1 MFFLYRALSVFN
13 FFLFMN
19 TFCPIVKNKI
29 FLLPLVFVVIFLGSC
44 NQPEPEPLKLDRI
57 AYVSEGI
64 VHVAGL
70 NDGTHTEVGRGA
82 EPSLSFDG
90 RYLAYVNDVGNKR
103 RIAVLDFPNRN
114 TTIIED
120 VQGTSWGPVW
130 SPTENRFLFSATAQ
144 SNGSSHRVVIVAH
157 AREDKKY
164 VIAREGINIYSPAW
178 ASDGETVYGH
188 DTHFLYQWEKTV
200 MLTSHAIL
208 TEKFGA
214 LDYNSST
221 KILPSA
227 DGNQWL
233 IGIGAEEPS
242 NRPRKNTFSVYLF
255 DESRQQLQK
264 VSPDNAFIS
273 DFTWSSD
280 QQGVMFSGKEARNQR
295 QNDLYL
301 LLLADGSTRR
311 IIKNAMQPSC
321 RAIEVAQAQQK

>member
-1 MFFLYRALSVFN
+1 MF
-13 FFLFMN
+13 
-19 TFCPIVKNKI
+19 
-29 FLLPLVFVVIFLGSC
+29 SC
-44 NQPEPEPLKLDRI
+44 SQPEPDPLKLDRI

-114 TTIIED
+114 TSIIED

-144 SNGSSHRVVIVAH
+144 NNGSSHRVVIVAH
-157 AREDKKY
+157 ANEDKKY
-164 VIAREGINIYSPAW
+164 VIAREGIDIYSPSW
-178 ASDGETVYGH
+178 APDGETVYGH
-188 DTHFLYQWEKTV
+188 DTHFLYQWEKTG
-200 MLTSHAIL
+200 MLTGHAIL
-208 TEKFGA
+208 TEKFGV
-214 LDYNSST
+214 LDYNRST
-221 KILPSA
+221 KILPSS
-227 DGNQWL
+227 DGSQWL

-242 NRPRKNTFSVYLF
+242 NRQRKTTFSVYLF
-255 DESRQQLQK
+255 DESTQQLQK
-264 VSPDNAFIS
+264 VSPDNVFIG

-280 QQGVMFSGKEARNQR
+280 QLGVMFSGKEARNQR

-301 LLLADGSTRR
+301 LSLADGSTSR
-311 IIKNAMQPSC
+311 IIKNAIQPFC
-321 RAIEVAQAQQK
+321 RAIEVAQGQQK